1 MHLYKQNEMI
11 IIDSQILDVF
21 VEKHTDCRKAIQSW
35 INKVENAEWKSH
47 AELKTDFPSADYVK
61 NGRYVFNIRGNKYR
75 LIVIVIFVAGQLIVR
90 FVGTHAEYDK
100 ISAGS
105 I

>member
-1 MHLYKQNEMI
+1 MI
-11 IIDSQILDVF
+11 IIDSQILVDF
-21 VEKHTDCRKAIQSW
+21 VEKHADCQKAIQGW

-75 LIVIVIFVAGQLIVR
+75 LIVIVVFMAGQLIIR
-90 FVGTHAEYDK
+90 FAGTHAEYDK
-100 ISAGS
+100 INAES